1 MFCKNCGRQL
11 LPNEKFCADCGTPV
25 SEQESGTQREQTAE
39 QSAAYSQPIEQP
51 TEVNAWN
58 EQTQPVE
65 VQQTDAF
72 NNQTAANDYAAP
84 QYQTVNAQGGYNQY
98 QNGQQGGYTY
108 DYNNQAVQPQYAQ
121 PMPKKKSKAPFIIT
135 ACGVAVALVIAIA
148 VFFIFTNLN
157 KATTPQGQIQGTWVA
172 EEDGV
177 KIQLE
182 FKPDGTINIPNAK
195 ELGKLISSYAGS
207 SDYGDFI
214 NYDEIFNMIKLT
226 YSIDDQKTL
235 SVNFEV
241 SFINQSQSQSLKWSD
256 DPANGGSDTW
266 GIDGDNLYIAGVKLT
281 RVNS

>member
-25 SEQESGTQREQTAE
+25 PVQESAVQNEQPIAENQSVEQTADMN
-39 QSAAYSQPIEQP
+39 
-51 TEVNAWN
+51 VRN

-157 KATTPQGQIQGTWVA
+157 KATPQGQIQGTWVA

-177 KIQLE
+177 RIQLE

-207 SDYGDFI
+207 SDYSDFI

-266 GIDGDNLYIAGVKLT
+266 GIDGDNLYIAGTKLT

>member
-25 SEQESGTQREQTAE
+25 PEQEVSVQSEQTVEQPVV
-39 QSAAYSQPIEQP
+39 YNQPIEQQ
-51 TEVNAWN
+51 TEVNAQN

-65 VQQTDAF
+65 NQQTDAY
-72 NNQTAANDYAAP
+72 NQTPANDYSAP

-98 QNGQQGGYTY
+98 QNGQQGGYAY

-121 PMPKKKSKAPFIIT
+121 PMPKKKSKTPFIIT
-135 ACGVAVALVIAIA
+135 ACGIAVALAIAIA
-148 VFFIFTNLN
+148 AFFIFTNLN
-157 KATTPQGQIQGTWVA
+157 KATPQGQIQGTWVA

-177 KIQLE
+177 SLQLE
-182 FKPDGTINIPNAK
+182 FKPDGTISIPNAK

-235 SVNFEV
+235 SVSFEV
-241 SFINQSQSQSLKWSD
+241 SFINQSQTQSLKWSD

-266 GIDGDNLYIAGVKLT
+266 GIDGDTLYIAGTKLT
-281 RVNS
+281 RINN

>member
-25 SEQESGTQREQTAE
+25 SEQESAVQNEQPIAENQSVEQTADMN
-39 QSAAYSQPIEQP
+39 
-51 TEVNAWN
+51 VRN

-98 QNGQQGGYTY
+98 QNGQQGGYSY
-108 DYNNQAVQPQYAQ
+108 DYNNQGVQPQYAQ
-121 PMPKKKSKAPFIIT
+121 PIPKKKSKTPFIIT

-157 KATTPQGQIQGTWVA
+157 KATPQGQIQGTWVA

-177 KIQLE
+177 RIQLE

-207 SDYGDFI
+207 SDYSDFI

>member
-25 SEQESGTQREQTAE
+25 PVQESAIQNEKPIAENQSVEQTADMN
-39 QSAAYSQPIEQP
+39 
-51 TEVNAWN
+51 VRN

-108 DYNNQAVQPQYAQ
+108 DYNNQSVQPQYAQ
-121 PMPKKKSKAPFIIT
+121 PMPKKKSKTPFIIT

-157 KATTPQGQIQGTWVA
+157 KATPQGQIQGTWVA

-177 KIQLE
+177 RIQLE

-266 GIDGDNLYIAGVKLT
+266 GIDGDNLYIAGTKLT

>member
-11 LPNEKFCADCGTPV
+11 LPNEKFCADCGAPV
-25 SEQESGTQREQTAE
+25 PVQESAVQNEQPIAENQSVEQTADMN
-39 QSAAYSQPIEQP
+39 
-51 TEVNAWN
+51 VRN

-98 QNGQQGGYTY
+98 QNGQQGGYSY
-108 DYNNQAVQPQYAQ
+108 DYNNQGVQPQYAQ
-121 PMPKKKSKAPFIIT
+121 PIPKKKSKTPFIIT

-157 KATTPQGQIQGTWVA
+157 KATPQGQIQGTWVA

-177 KIQLE
+177 RIQLE

-207 SDYGDFI
+207 SDYGDLI

-235 SVNFEV
+235 SVSFEV

-266 GIDGDNLYIAGVKLT
+266 GIDGDNLYIAGTKLT

>member
-25 SEQESGTQREQTAE
+25 PVQESAIQNEKPIAENQSVEQTADMN
-39 QSAAYSQPIEQP
+39 
-51 TEVNAWN
+51 VRN

-98 QNGQQGGYTY
+98 QNGQQGGYSY
-108 DYNNQAVQPQYAQ
+108 DYNNQGVQPQYAQ
-121 PMPKKKSKAPFIIT
+121 PIPKKKSKTPFIIT

-157 KATTPQGQIQGTWVA
+157 KATPQGQIQGTWVA

-177 KIQLE
+177 RIQLE

-207 SDYGDFI
+207 SDYSDFI

>member
-11 LPNEKFCADCGTPV
+11 LPNEKFCADCGAPV
-25 SEQESGTQREQTAE
+25 PVQESAIQNEKPIAENQSVEQTADMN
-39 QSAAYSQPIEQP
+39 
-51 TEVNAWN
+51 VRN

-98 QNGQQGGYTY
+98 QNGQQGGYSY
-108 DYNNQAVQPQYAQ
+108 DYNNQGVQPQYAQ
-121 PMPKKKSKAPFIIT
+121 LIPKKKSKTPFIIT

-157 KATTPQGQIQGTWVA
+157 KATPQGQIQGTWVA

-177 KIQLE
+177 RIQLE

-207 SDYGDFI
+207 SDYSDFI

>member
-11 LPNEKFCADCGTPV
+11 LPNEKFCADCGAPV
-25 SEQESGTQREQTAE
+25 PVQESAIQNEKPIAENQSVEQTADMN
-39 QSAAYSQPIEQP
+39 
-51 TEVNAWN
+51 VRN

-121 PMPKKKSKAPFIIT
+121 PMPKKKSKTPFIIT
-135 ACGVAVALVIAIA
+135 ACGVAIALVIAIA
-148 VFFIFTNLN
+148 AFFIFTNLN
-157 KATTPQGQIQGTWVA
+157 KATPQGQIQGTWVA

-177 KIQLE
+177 RIQLE

-235 SVNFEV
+235 SVSFEV

>member
-11 LPNEKFCADCGTPV
+11 LPNEKFCADCGAPV
-25 SEQESGTQREQTAE
+25 PVQESAIQNEKPIAENQSVEQTADMN
-39 QSAAYSQPIEQP
+39 
-51 TEVNAWN
+51 VRN

-98 QNGQQGGYTY
+98 QNGQQGGYSY
-108 DYNNQAVQPQYAQ
+108 DYNNQGVQPQYAQ
-121 PMPKKKSKAPFIIT
+121 PIPKKKSKTPFIIT

-157 KATTPQGQIQGTWVA
+157 KATPQGQIQGTWVA
-172 EEDGV
+172 GEDGV
-177 KIQLE
+177 RIQLE

-207 SDYGDFI
+207 SDYSDFI

>member
-11 LPNEKFCADCGTPV
+11 LTNEKFCADCGAPV
-25 SEQESGTQREQTAE
+25 PVQESAIQNEKPIAENQSVEQTADMN
-39 QSAAYSQPIEQP
+39 
-51 TEVNAWN
+51 VRN

-121 PMPKKKSKAPFIIT
+121 PMPKKKSKTPFIIT

-148 VFFIFTNLN
+148 AFFIFTNLN
-157 KATTPQGQIQGTWVA
+157 KATPQGQIQGTWVA

-177 KIQLE
+177 RIQLE

-266 GIDGDNLYIAGVKLT
+266 GIDGDNLYIAGTKLT

>member
-25 SEQESGTQREQTAE
+25 SEQESAVQNEQPIAENQSVEQTADMN
-39 QSAAYSQPIEQP
+39 
-51 TEVNAWN
+51 VRN

-98 QNGQQGGYTY
+98 QNGQQGGYSY
-108 DYNNQAVQPQYAQ
+108 DYNNQGVQPQYAQ
-121 PMPKKKSKAPFIIT
+121 PMPKKKSKTPFIIT

-157 KATTPQGQIQGTWVA
+157 KATPQGQIQGTWVA

-177 KIQLE
+177 RIQLE

-235 SVNFEV
+235 SVSFEV

-266 GIDGDNLYIAGVKLT
+266 GIDGDNLYIAGTKLT

>member
-11 LPNEKFCADCGTPV
+11 LPNEKFCADCGAPV
-25 SEQESGTQREQTAE
+25 PVQESAIQNEKPIAENQSVEQTADMN
-39 QSAAYSQPIEQP
+39 
-51 TEVNAWN
+51 VRN

-98 QNGQQGGYTY
+98 QNGQQGGYSY
-108 DYNNQAVQPQYAQ
+108 DYNNQGVQPQYAQ
-121 PMPKKKSKAPFIIT
+121 PIPKKKSKTPFIIT
-135 ACGVAVALVIAIA
+135 ACGIAVALVVAIA

-157 KATTPQGQIQGTWVA
+157 KATPQGQIQGTWVA

-177 KIQLE
+177 RVQLE

-235 SVNFEV
+235 SVSFEV

-266 GIDGDNLYIAGVKLT
+266 GIDGDNLYIAGTKLT

>member
-25 SEQESGTQREQTAE
+25 PVQESAVQNEKPIAENQSVEQTADMN
-39 QSAAYSQPIEQP
+39 
-51 TEVNAWN
+51 VRN

-135 ACGVAVALVIAIA
+135 ACGVAIALVIAIA
-148 VFFIFTNLN
+148 AFFIFTNLN
-157 KATTPQGQIQGTWVA
+157 KATPQGQIQGTWVA

-177 KIQLE
+177 RIQLE

-235 SVNFEV
+235 SVSFEV

>member
-25 SEQESGTQREQTAE
+25 PEQEVSVQSEQTVEQPV
-39 QSAAYSQPIEQP
+39 AYNQPIEQQ
-51 TEVNAWN
+51 TEVNAQN

-65 VQQTDAF
+65 NQQTDAY
-72 NNQTAANDYAAP
+72 NQMHANDYSAP

-98 QNGQQGGYTY
+98 QNGQQGGYAY

-121 PMPKKKSKAPFIIT
+121 PMPKKKSKTPFIIT
-135 ACGVAVALVIAIA
+135 ACGIAVALAIAIA
-148 VFFIFTNLN
+148 AFFIFTNLN
-157 KATTPQGQIQGTWVA
+157 KATPQGQIQGTWVA
-172 EEDGV
+172 EEDDV
-177 KIQLE
+177 SVQLE

-235 SVNFEV
+235 SVSFEV
-241 SFINQSQSQSLKWSD
+241 SFINQSQTQSLKWSD

-266 GIDGDNLYIAGVKLT
+266 GIDGDTLYIAGTKLT
-281 RVNS
+281 RINN

>member
-25 SEQESGTQREQTAE
+25 SEQESAVQNEQPIAENQSVEQTADMN
-39 QSAAYSQPIEQP
+39 
-51 TEVNAWN
+51 VRN

-157 KATTPQGQIQGTWVA
+157 KATPQGQIQGTWVA

-177 KIQLE
+177 RVQLE

-207 SDYGDFI
+207 SDYSDFI

-266 GIDGDNLYIAGVKLT
+266 GIDGDNLYIAGTKLT

>member
-25 SEQESGTQREQTAE
+25 SEQESAVQNEQPIAENQSVEQTADMN
-39 QSAAYSQPIEQP
+39 
-51 TEVNAWN
+51 VRN

-98 QNGQQGGYTY
+98 QNGQQGGYSY
-108 DYNNQAVQPQYAQ
+108 DYNNQGVQPQYAQ
-121 PMPKKKSKAPFIIT
+121 PIPKKKSKTPFIIT

-157 KATTPQGQIQGTWVA
+157 KATPQGQIQGTWVA

-177 KIQLE
+177 RIQLE

-266 GIDGDNLYIAGVKLT
+266 GIDGDNLYIAGTKLT

>member
-25 SEQESGTQREQTAE
+25 SEQESAVQNEQPIAENQSVEQTADMN
-39 QSAAYSQPIEQP
+39 
-51 TEVNAWN
+51 VRN

-121 PMPKKKSKAPFIIT
+121 PMPKKKSKTPFIIT

-157 KATTPQGQIQGTWVA
+157 KATPQGQIQGTWVA

-177 KIQLE
+177 RIQLE

-207 SDYGDFI
+207 SDYSDFI

-235 SVNFEV
+235 SVSFEV

-266 GIDGDNLYIAGVKLT
+266 GIDGDNLYIAGTKLT

>member
-25 SEQESGTQREQTAE
+25 PEQEISVQSEQTVEQPV
-39 QSAAYSQPIEQP
+39 AYNQPIEQQ
-51 TEVNAWN
+51 TEVNAQN

-65 VQQTDAF
+65 NQQTDAY
-72 NNQTAANDYAAP
+72 NQMPANDYSAP

-98 QNGQQGGYTY
+98 QNGQQGGYAY

-121 PMPKKKSKAPFIIT
+121 PMPKKKSKTPFIIT
-135 ACGVAVALVIAIA
+135 ACGIAVALAITIA

-157 KATTPQGQIQGTWVA
+157 KATPQGQIQGTWVA
-172 EEDGV
+172 EEDSV
-177 KIQLE
+177 SVQLE

-235 SVNFEV
+235 SVSFEV
-241 SFINQSQSQSLKWSD
+241 SFINQSQTQSLKWSD

-266 GIDGDNLYIAGVKLT
+266 GIDGDTLYIAGTKLT
-281 RVNS
+281 RINN

>member
-25 SEQESGTQREQTAE
+25 PEQEVSVQSEQTVEQPV
-39 QSAAYSQPIEQP
+39 AYNQPIEQQ
-51 TEVNAWN
+51 TEVNAQN

-65 VQQTDAF
+65 NQQTDAY
-72 NNQTAANDYAAP
+72 NQMPANDYSAP
-84 QYQTVNAQGGYNQY
+84 QYQTVNAPSGYNQY
-98 QNGQQGGYTY
+98 QNGQQGGYAY

-121 PMPKKKSKAPFIIT
+121 PMPKKKSKTPFIIT
-135 ACGVAVALVIAIA
+135 ACGIAVALAIAIA

-157 KATTPQGQIQGTWVA
+157 KATPQGQIQGTWVA

-177 KIQLE
+177 SVQLE

-235 SVNFEV
+235 SVSFEV
-241 SFINQSQSQSLKWSD
+241 SFINQSQTQSLKWSD

-266 GIDGDNLYIAGVKLT
+266 GIDGDTLYIAGTKLT
-281 RVNS
+281 RINN

>member
-25 SEQESGTQREQTAE
+25 PVQESAIQNEKPIAENQSVEQTADMN
-39 QSAAYSQPIEQP
+39 
-51 TEVNAWN
+51 VRN

-98 QNGQQGGYTY
+98 QNGQQGGYSY
-108 DYNNQAVQPQYAQ
+108 DYNNQGVQPQYAQ
-121 PMPKKKSKAPFIIT
+121 PIPKKKSKTPFIIT

-157 KATTPQGQIQGTWVA
+157 KATPQGQIQGTWVA

-177 KIQLE
+177 RIQLE
-182 FKPDGTINIPNAK
+182 FKPDGTINLPNAK

-207 SDYGDFI
+207 SDYSDFI

-266 GIDGDNLYIAGVKLT
+266 GIDGDNLYIAGTKLT

>member
-11 LPNEKFCADCGTPV
+11 LPNEKFCADCGAPV
-25 SEQESGTQREQTAE
+25 PVQESAIQNEKPIAENQSVEQTADMN
-39 QSAAYSQPIEQP
+39 
-51 TEVNAWN
+51 VRN

-121 PMPKKKSKAPFIIT
+121 PIPKKKSKTPFIIT
-135 ACGVAVALVIAIA
+135 ACGVAVALVVAIA
-148 VFFIFTNLN
+148 AFFIFNGLN
-157 KATTPQGQIQGTWVA
+157 KATPQGQIQGTWVA

-177 KIQLE
+177 RIQLE

>member
-11 LPNEKFCADCGTPV
+11 LPNEKFCADCGAPV
-25 SEQESGTQREQTAE
+25 PVQESAIQNEKPIAENQSVEQTADMN
-39 QSAAYSQPIEQP
+39 
-51 TEVNAWN
+51 VRN

-157 KATTPQGQIQGTWVA
+157 KATPQGQIQGTWVA

-177 KIQLE
+177 RVQLE

-235 SVNFEV
+235 SVSFEV

-266 GIDGDNLYIAGVKLT
+266 GIDGDNLYIAGTKLT

>member
-25 SEQESGTQREQTAE
+25 PVQESAIQNEKPIAENQSVEQTADMN
-39 QSAAYSQPIEQP
+39 
-51 TEVNAWN
+51 VRN

-98 QNGQQGGYTY
+98 QNGQQGGYSY
-108 DYNNQAVQPQYAQ
+108 DYNNQGVQPQYAQ
-121 PMPKKKSKAPFIIT
+121 PIPKKKSKTPFIIT

-148 VFFIFTNLN
+148 AFFIFTNLN
-157 KATTPQGQIQGTWVA
+157 KATPQGQIQGTWVA

-177 KIQLE
+177 RIQLE

-207 SDYGDFI
+207 SDYSDFI

-266 GIDGDNLYIAGVKLT
+266 GIDGDNLYIAGTKLT

>member
-25 SEQESGTQREQTAE
+25 PVQESAIQNEKPIAENQSVEQTADMN
-39 QSAAYSQPIEQP
+39 
-51 TEVNAWN
+51 VRN

-121 PMPKKKSKAPFIIT
+121 PMPKKKSKTPFIIT

-157 KATTPQGQIQGTWVA
+157 KATPQGQIQGTWVA

-177 KIQLE
+177 RIQLE

-207 SDYGDFI
+207 SDYSDFI

-235 SVNFEV
+235 SVSFEV

-266 GIDGDNLYIAGVKLT
+266 GIDGDNLYIAGTKLT

>member
-25 SEQESGTQREQTAE
+25 PVQESAIQNEKPIAENQSVEQTADMN
-39 QSAAYSQPIEQP
+39 
-51 TEVNAWN
+51 VRN

-121 PMPKKKSKAPFIIT
+121 PIPKKKSKTPFIIT

-157 KATTPQGQIQGTWVA
+157 KATPQGQIQGTWVA

-177 KIQLE
+177 RIQLE

-207 SDYGDFI
+207 SDYSDFI

>member
-11 LPNEKFCADCGTPV
+11 LPNEKFCADCGAPV
-25 SEQESGTQREQTAE
+25 PVQESAVQNEQPIAENQSVEQTADMN
-39 QSAAYSQPIEQP
+39 
-51 TEVNAWN
+51 VRN

-121 PMPKKKSKAPFIIT
+121 PMPKKKSKTPFIIT

-157 KATTPQGQIQGTWVA
+157 KATPQGQIQGTWVA

-177 KIQLE
+177 RIQLE

-207 SDYGDFI
+207 SDYSDFI

-266 GIDGDNLYIAGVKLT
+266 GIDGDNLYIAGTKLT

>member
-25 SEQESGTQREQTAE
+25 PVQESAIQNEKPIAENQSVEQTADMN
-39 QSAAYSQPIEQP
+39 
-51 TEVNAWN
+51 VRN

-98 QNGQQGGYTY
+98 QNGQQGGYSY

-121 PMPKKKSKAPFIIT
+121 PIPKKKSKTPFIIT

-157 KATTPQGQIQGTWVA
+157 KATPQGQIQGTWVA

-177 KIQLE
+177 RIQLE

-207 SDYGDFI
+207 SDYSDFI

-266 GIDGDNLYIAGVKLT
+266 GIDGDNLYIAGTKLT

>member
-11 LPNEKFCADCGTPV
+11 LPNEKFCADCGAPV
-25 SEQESGTQREQTAE
+25 PVQESAIQNEKPIAENQSVEQTADMN
-39 QSAAYSQPIEQP
+39 
-51 TEVNAWN
+51 VRN

-121 PMPKKKSKAPFIIT
+121 PMPKKKSKTPFIIT

-148 VFFIFTNLN
+148 AFFIFTNFN
-157 KATTPQGQIQGTWVA
+157 KATPQGQIQGTWVA

-177 KIQLE
+177 RIQLE

-235 SVNFEV
+235 SVSFEV

-266 GIDGDNLYIAGVKLT
+266 GIDGDNLYIAGTKLT

>member
-25 SEQESGTQREQTAE
+25 PVQESAIQNEKPIAENQSVEQTADMN
-39 QSAAYSQPIEQP
+39 
-51 TEVNAWN
+51 VRN

-98 QNGQQGGYTY
+98 QNGQQGGYSY
-108 DYNNQAVQPQYAQ
+108 DYNNQGVQPQYAQ
-121 PMPKKKSKAPFIIT
+121 PIPKKKSKTPFIIT

-157 KATTPQGQIQGTWVA
+157 KATPQGQIQGTWVA

-177 KIQLE
+177 RIQLE

-207 SDYGDFI
+207 SDYSDFI
-214 NYDEIFNMIKLT
+214 NYDELFNMIKLT

>member
-11 LPNEKFCADCGTPV
+11 LPNEKFCADCGAPV
-25 SEQESGTQREQTAE
+25 PVQESAIQNEKPIAENQSVEQTADMN
-39 QSAAYSQPIEQP
+39 
-51 TEVNAWN
+51 VRN

-121 PMPKKKSKAPFIIT
+121 PMPKKKSKTPFIIT

-148 VFFIFTNLN
+148 AFFIFTNLN
-157 KATTPQGQIQGTWVA
+157 KATPQGQIQGTWVA

-177 KIQLE
+177 RIQLE

-235 SVNFEV
+235 SVSFEV

-266 GIDGDNLYIAGVKLT
+266 GIDGDNLYIAGTKLT

>member
-25 SEQESGTQREQTAE
+25 PVQESVIQNEKPIAENQSVEQTADMN
-39 QSAAYSQPIEQP
+39 
-51 TEVNAWN
+51 VRN

-98 QNGQQGGYTY
+98 QNGQQGGYSY
-108 DYNNQAVQPQYAQ
+108 DYNNQGVQPQYAQ
-121 PMPKKKSKAPFIIT
+121 PIPKKKSKTPFIIT

-148 VFFIFTNLN
+148 VFFIFTNFN
-157 KATTPQGQIQGTWVA
+157 KATPQGQIQGTWVA

-177 KIQLE
+177 RIQLE

-281 RVNS
+281 RVNG

>member
-25 SEQESGTQREQTAE
+25 PEQEVSVQSEQTVEQPV
-39 QSAAYSQPIEQP
+39 AYNQPIEQQ
-51 TEVNAWN
+51 TEVNAQN

-65 VQQTDAF
+65 NQQTDAY
-72 NNQTAANDYAAP
+72 NQMPANDYSAP

-98 QNGQQGGYTY
+98 QNGQQGGYAY

-121 PMPKKKSKAPFIIT
+121 PISKKKSKTPFIIT
-135 ACGVAVALVIAIA
+135 ACGIAVALAIAIA
-148 VFFIFTNLN
+148 AFFIFTNLN
-157 KATTPQGQIQGTWVA
+157 KATPQGQIQGTWVA
-172 EEDGV
+172 EEDDV
-177 KIQLE
+177 SVQLE

-195 ELGKLISSYAGS
+195 ELGKLISSYAGGS
-207 SDYGDFI
+207 EYGDFI

-235 SVNFEV
+235 SVSFEV
-241 SFINQSQSQSLKWSD
+241 SFINQSQTQSLKWSD

-266 GIDGDNLYIAGVKLT
+266 GIDGDTLYIAGTKLT
-281 RVNS
+281 RINN

>member
-25 SEQESGTQREQTAE
+25 SEQESAVQNEQPIAENQSVEQTADMN
-39 QSAAYSQPIEQP
+39 
-51 TEVNAWN
+51 VRN

-98 QNGQQGGYTY
+98 QNGQQGGYSY
-108 DYNNQAVQPQYAQ
+108 DYNNQGVQPQYAQ
-121 PMPKKKSKAPFIIT
+121 PIPKKKSKTPFIIT

-157 KATTPQGQIQGTWVA
+157 KATPQGQIQGTWVA

-177 KIQLE
+177 RIQLE

-207 SDYGDFI
+207 SDYSDFI

-266 GIDGDNLYIAGVKLT
+266 GIDGDNLYIASVKLT

>member
-11 LPNEKFCADCGTPV
+11 LPNEKFCADCGAPV
-25 SEQESGTQREQTAE
+25 PVQESAVQNEQPIAENQSVEQTADMN
-39 QSAAYSQPIEQP
+39 
-51 TEVNAWN
+51 VRN

-121 PMPKKKSKAPFIIT
+121 PMPKKKSKTPFIIT

-148 VFFIFTNLN
+148 AFFIFTNLN
-157 KATTPQGQIQGTWVA
+157 KATPQGQIQGTWVA

-177 KIQLE
+177 RVQLE

-235 SVNFEV
+235 SVSFEV